1 MSSSDYT
8 QEDIELYYKHDIN
21 KMQKEMS
28 KESNSSLLMSLLSKL
43 SKGTEVVKIQVPI
56 FMIKPIS
63 FLEAC
68 GDYGHPYPFALKFF
82 FFFV

>member
-1 MSSSDYT
+1 MSTNEYT
-8 QEDIELYYKHDIN
+8 QEDIELYYKNDVHKI
-21 KMQKEMS
+21 QKELS

-68 GDYGHPYPFALKFF
+68 GDYGHPFPFALK
-82 FFFV
+82 